1 MEVLLNVEER
11 LNKIETFK
19 IDASDNE
26 KAQAVLDIMDLLGET
41 ESLEEQYE
49 IFVQK
54 GQKIFKILLANT
66 DSQSFKLFSEI
77 LTLLKLYFFES
88 EYLIK

>member
-1 MEVLLNVEER
+1 MLLNVEER

>member
-1 MEVLLNVEER
+1 MESVQATLAEKKKEVLLNAEER

-41 ESLEEQYE
+41 ETLEEQYE

-66 DSQSFKLFSEI
+66 DGQSFKLFS
-77 LTLLKLYFFES
+77 
-88 EYLIK
+88 